1 MSQTLAN
8 FAYMGG
14 FLLAPQ
20 VLREVMQFDTAKISF
35 VVIARPLTFALVAP
49 LASLITIRVGE
60 KAMGMVGGM
69 CVVMSMFM
77 FTTVDFGSPLLAVLI
92 ALGLSGAGI
101 GIASPAMTSLV
112 ANAVDERDLGVAGAM
127 QQLMTQMGAVFGSV
141 VMTTVQQATSDGDST
156 ATSFAAAFYVA
167 MGVAVCAIIFSS
179 RVRSTPR

>member
-1 MSQTLAN
+1 
-8 FAYMGG
+8 
-14 FLLAPQ
+14 
-20 VLREVMQFDTAKISF
+20 
-35 VVIARPLTFALVAP
+35 
-49 LASLITIRVGE
+49 
-60 KAMGMVGGM
+60 VGGM
-69 CVVMSMFM
+69 CVMMSMFM